1 LLSALRVWR
10 FKKKDHLSS
19 RKSDYLHGIGDKSQH
34 PENQNEKRKDRRR
47 QTEPAAKA
55 KHADAETATENQQ
68 QDDESF
74 SCNPTPNTSQQSIPI
89 QKKKTQTG
97 NGERNSTMNKVGR
110 VYEETNAKSKQGLEI
125 GRGEPTYSTALNPK
139 LRLLLLLL
147 FLSIVFKQNNN
158 LRCFPLMLS
167 NQTCGQC
174 GKKTQTF
181 EVKKNWKELNSYSPL
196 L

>member
-1 LLSALRVWR
+1 MGLEIRVSTRKIKTKSERIGGGKQSQRRKRNMPMQKPQPRISSKMTNHSAV
-10 FKKKDHLSS
+10 
-19 RKSDYLHGIGDKSQH
+19 IQ
-34 PENQNEKRKDRRR
+34 P
-47 QTEPAAKA
+47 
-55 KHADAETATENQQ
+55 
-68 QDDESF
+68 
-74 SCNPTPNTSQQSIPI
+74 PNTSQQSIHIPPT
-89 QKKKTQTG
+89 QKKKKKTQTG
-97 NGERNSTMNKVGR
+97 NGERNSTLNKVGR
-110 VYEETNAKSKQGLEI
+110 AYEETNAKSKQGLEI
-125 GRGEPTYSTALNPK
+125 GRGEPTYSAALNPK
-139 LRLLLLLL
+139 LRLLLL